1 MVEQIIVLSMAFAF
15 GAFLGTMD
23 GKVKGYRAGFK
34 HALYKVEKIIDD
46 ENDRLKKKE
55 NEKKYGHK

>member
-1 MVEQIIVLSMAFAF
+1 MVEQIIVLLMTFTL

-23 GKVKGYRAGFK
+23 GKLKGYRVGFK
-34 HALYKVEKIIDD
+34 DAIKKVEKIIDD

-55 NEKKYGHK
+55 NEKKYGH

>member
-1 MVEQIIVLSMAFAF
+1 MAFGF

-34 HALYKVEKIIDD
+34 HALNKVEKIIDD